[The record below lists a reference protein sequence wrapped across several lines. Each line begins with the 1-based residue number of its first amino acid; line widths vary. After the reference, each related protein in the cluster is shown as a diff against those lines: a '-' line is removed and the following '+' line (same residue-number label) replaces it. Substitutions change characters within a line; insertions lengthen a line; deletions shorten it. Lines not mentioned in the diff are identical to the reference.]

1 MNDKK
6 TCIYLFNAIINK
18 QSISFDKELVPFVTE
33 YLTEIKYEKINEI
46 IILLQQR
53 PELIS
58 NQLFMAMIDYYC
70 KKHCIFSLLAGKQII
85 LFYE

>member
-1 MNDKK
+1 MNDKQ

-18 QSISFDKELVPFVTE
+18 QPVSFDKELVPFVTE

-53 PELIS
+53 PELIT
-58 NQLFMAMIDYYC
+58 NQLFRAMIDYYC
-70 KKHCIFSLLAGKQII
+70 KKHYIFSLLAGKQII

>member
-1 MNDKK
+1 MNDKQ

-58 NQLFMAMIDYYC
+58 NQLFMTMIDYYC

>member
-1 MNDKK
+1 MNDKQ

-18 QSISFDKELVPFVTE
+18 QPVSFDKELVPFVTE

-70 KKHCIFSLLAGKQII
+70 KKYCILSLLAGKQII

>member
-1 MNDKK
+1 MNDKQ

-18 QSISFDKELVPFVTE
+18 QTISFDKELVPFVTE

-70 KKHCIFSLLAGKQII
+70 KKHCILSLLAGKQII

>member
-1 MNDKK
+1 MNDKQ

-58 NQLFMAMIDYYC
+58 NQLFMAMIVLRRKNYA
-70 KKHCIFSLLAGKQII
+70 ITI
-85 LFYE
+85 

>member
-1 MNDKK
+1 MNDKQ
-6 TCIYLFNAIINK
+6 TCIYLFNAIINN

-70 KKHCIFSLLAGKQII
+70 KKYCILSLLAGKQII

>member
-1 MNDKK
+1 MNDKQ

-18 QSISFDKELVPFVTE
+18 QPVSFDKELVPFVTE

-46 IILLQQR
+46 IILLQQK

-58 NQLFMAMIDYYC
+58 SQLISAMIDYYC

>member
-1 MNDKK
+1 MNDKQ

-46 IILLQQR
+46 IILLQQ
-53 PELIS
+53 
-58 NQLFMAMIDYYC
+58 
-70 KKHCIFSLLAGKQII
+70 
-85 LFYE
+85 